1 MQHLSY
7 GINLPTV
14 LVLHMSNSILLYP
27 HVLILVLLS
36 AYFVVSCPSIL
47 S

>member
-1 MQHLSY
+1 MQHISY

-14 LVLHMSNSILLYP
+14 FVLHMSNSILLYP
-27 HVLILVLLS
+27 HALILALLS
-36 AYFVVSCPSIL
+36 AYFVVSSIL